1 MSVERTVLY
10 LSDVGSAH
18 SMSLL
23 LIFLAHVKG
32 EEKLACAKP
41 QGPVRFHPVPLWS
54 DSATTHRNSDSE
66 KQKQKNWRKLQR
78 SVTSF
83 ALPTFLV

>member
-1 MSVERTVLY
+1 MHRDCQLRSGGKYEVEVSVERTVLY
-10 LSDVGSAH
+10 LSDVGSAR

-41 QGPVRFHPVPLWS
+41 QGPVRFRPVPLWS
-54 DSATTHRNSDSE
+54 DSVTTHRN
-66 KQKQKNWRKLQR
+66 
-78 SVTSF
+78 
-83 ALPTFLV
+83 